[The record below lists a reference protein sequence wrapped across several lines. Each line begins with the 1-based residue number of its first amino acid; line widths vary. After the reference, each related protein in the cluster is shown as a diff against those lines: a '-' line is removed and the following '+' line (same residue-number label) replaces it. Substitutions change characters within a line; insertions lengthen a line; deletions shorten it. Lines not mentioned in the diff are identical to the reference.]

1 MVGSP
6 NGRHSLPAL
15 RLVVVGNRSGPE
27 PVLTLLPRG
36 RTENN
41 VQMMGCLR
49 PGAAM
54 YTRAPQCKTARNMGK
69 IIAKAA

>member
-6 NGRHSLPAL
+6 NGRNSLPAL
-15 RLVVVGNRSGPE
+15 RLVVVENRSGLE

-36 RTENN
+36 RMENN
-41 VQMMGCLR
+41 VQMMRCLR

-54 YTRAPQCKTARNMGK
+54 YTHAPQCKTARNVGE